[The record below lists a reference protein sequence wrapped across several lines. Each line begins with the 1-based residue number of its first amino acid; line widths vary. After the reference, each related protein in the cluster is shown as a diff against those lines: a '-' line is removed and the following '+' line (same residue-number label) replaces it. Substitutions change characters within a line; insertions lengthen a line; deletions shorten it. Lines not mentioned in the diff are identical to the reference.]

1 MAMAE
6 TEGFEPSIP
15 FSRYA
20 HLANECLQPLGHI
33 SDNIRICPTRWRAAS
48 RLFRGSGGLISGGN
62 PGAWAILAIEYDFR
76 DCGRRFD
83 ELERAILG
91 RQLEQARRFRLVL
104 LEQREFAAVKIG
116 FAGLGRLLL
125 RILVS
130 GGGDRLGGAQFALEL
145 PDNRRRPRSHV
156 QLFRSLGQTA
166 RNSVASLGEIEPKCI
181 TDR

>member
-1 MAMAE
+1 
-6 TEGFEPSIP
+6 
-15 FSRYA
+15 
-20 HLANECLQPLGHI
+20 
-33 SDNIRICPTRWRAAS
+33 
-48 RLFRGSGGLISGGN
+48 LISGGN

-76 DCGRRFD
+76 DCGCRFD

-130 GGGDRLGGAQFALEL
+130 GGGDRLGGAQFAEEL
-145 PDNRRRPRSHV
+145 PDNRRRPAVWKSRPNCS
-156 QLFRSLGQTA
+156 QLRCVA
-166 RNSVASLGEIEPKCI
+166 R
-181 TDR
+181 